1 MTLEKKS
8 PLIQAFEVIGI
19 TVAIMAIGYFVDVKD
34 PLLIHYNFSFLILWL
49 AVVTLFYGL
58 TMGLVMWIVF
68 AIVSSVLYIDDNIFI
83 FTLLENLFFVFLF
96 GLFFSNL
103 HKEIDKYK
111 IKTQY
116 LQLRLKEL
124 TNAFFTLKI
133 SHDKLESIY
142 IIQPASIRFV
152 ISEIL
157 ESNKHSTPKESA
169 DNTLKILKKFFGV
182 NSAMIYRVKRDS
194 LRGQFASIGDID
206 RPSLNDKL
214 IYESIIQKRA
224 MYLDDL
230 DDREQTEYIYAV
242 PFLDKRDSV
251 VAILIIKDI
260 PFLFYNKDTIL
271 KISVSFNYIWTEYK
285 KRASLK
291 RIEQKRDI
299 FYIEGEDKYKRQDI
313 VDFKIEVERLTNVL
327 DGYNIDSRIYSI
339 YTKNKYLNK
348 EITDFLYQNELFEI
362 LDQYI
367 SIKCGNR
374 YIHFI
379 LFPFVSLPSLHA
391 KAKSLDEEL
400 DEIEGRLRIEMLE
413 DGLKYHL
420 SSKNFEGLRKKHISV
435 KIFNNLLQEYG
446 CV

>member
-19 TVAIMAIGYFVDVKD
+19 TIIINIIGYFVDAKD

-49 AVVTLFYGL
+49 AIITLFYGL

-68 AIVSSVLYIDDNIFI
+68 AIVSSFLYINDNIFI

-103 HKEIDKYK
+103 HNEANKYK

-157 ESNKHSTPKESA
+157 EATEHSTPEQSA
-169 DNTLKILKKFFGV
+169 ENTLKILKKFFGV
-182 NSAMIYRVKRDS
+182 NSAVICRVKKNS
-194 LRGQFASIGDID
+194 LRQQFATIGDID
-206 RPSLNDKL
+206 SKPSNSDKL

-242 PFLDKRDSV
+242 PFLDKRDTI

-291 RIEQKRDI
+291 RLERKRAILNQDSNRSN
-299 FYIEGEDKYKRQDI
+299 RQDI
-313 VDFKIEVERLTNVL
+313 VDFKIEVERLTNIL
-327 DGYNIDSRIYSI
+327 DGYNIDSRIYSV

-348 EITDFLYQNELFEI
+348 EIKDFLYQNELFEI

-367 SIKCGNR
+367 SIKCGNN
-374 YIHFI
+374 YVHFI

-391 KAKSLDEEL
+391 TAKSLDEEL

-435 KIFNNLLQEYG
+435 KIFNNLLQEYS